1 MEWVITIFSAVLLDL
16 YFGEPKNWHPLIV
29 FGRFASF
36 VEKICLKTQFSDF
49 NQKIMGVGA
58 LIFII
63 IIFIVPLY
71 YLQQWAW
78 FNGVFAPIILY
89 FCIAATSLKQHAI
102 NVFSALEKND
112 LVLARKKVAMIV
124 SRDCT
129 KMDALAIR
137 RATLES
143 VLENGADA
151 IFAPLFWFAIGGS
164 FGVILYRL
172 SNTLD
177 AMWGYK
183 NTRYLYF
190 GWAAARLD
198 DVLNFIPA
206 RLTALSYII
215 LGNTRLGWY
224 CWDNQ
229 ASLLESPNG
238 GVVMTA
244 GAGSLNLKLGGTASY
259 HGQDKEKPFFGGANL
274 PTNDDIKRAN
284 QLINLS
290 LILWLSLLA
299 VISLFI

>member
-1 MEWVITIFSAVLLDL
+1 MEWVIAIFSAVLLDL
-16 YFGEPKNWHPLIV
+16 YFGEPKNGHPLIA

-36 VEKICLKTQFSDF
+36 VEKICLKTQLSDF
-49 NQKIMGVGA
+49 HQRIMGVIA

-63 IIFIVPLY
+63 VILIVPLY
-71 YLQQWAW
+71 YLQQGAW
-78 FNGVFAPIILY
+78 FNWLIAPIILY

-102 NVFSALEKND
+102 SVFSALEKND
-112 LVLARKKVAMIV
+112 LKLARKKVAMIV

-129 KMDALAIR
+129 KMDALAVR

-151 IFAPLFWFAIGGS
+151 IFAPLFWFVIGGVL
-164 FGVILYRL
+164 GVVLYRL

-183 NTRYLYF
+183 NQRYLYF

-198 DVLNFIPA
+198 DILNFIPA
-206 RLTALSYII
+206 RLTAMSYIL

-224 CWDNQ
+224 CWLCQ
-229 ASLLESPNG
+229 AKLLESPNG

-244 GAGSLNLKLGGTASY
+244 GAGGLNLKLGGTASY
-259 HGQDKEKPFFGGANL
+259 HGKDKEKPFFGGANL
-274 PTNDDIKRAN
+274 PTNHDIKRAN
-284 QLINLS
+284 RLINLS
-290 LILWLSLLA
+290 LILWLAVLA
-299 VISLFI
+299 VISIFI